1 MQIDCY
7 LSESCASE
15 NVLRENIRQALA
27 QEAADAVVIFSRIS
41 DGEAAAR
48 GLKGS
53 PSVLI
58 NGREVQPVDVQ
69 GFS

>member
-7 LSESCASE
+7 LSESCASG
-15 NVLRENIRQALA
+15 NVLRENIHQALA
-27 QEAADAVVIFSRIS
+27 QEAADAVVNFFRIS
-41 DGEAAAR
+41 DREAAAL

-58 NGREVQPVDVQ
+58 NGREIQPVDVQ